1 MNWASTYLFIIL
13 RKCPTLNQSIY
24 QRPHFIKV
32 AMFSDVILVSNYHG
46 CKREALNGIQHNLID
61 FYKTVK
67 PSHLEKLKI
76 IRNIIS
82 IMSQVN
88 FIFSNCILIKL
99 VIVFSTPLSMR
110 ETDFQKILLGVL
122 SG

>member
-1 MNWASTYLFIIL
+1 MNWTITSLFIIL

-32 AMFSDVILVSNYHG
+32 AMFSDVTLVSNYRG

-99 VIVFSTPLSMR
+99 VIVFSTPLSMG

>member
-1 MNWASTYLFIIL
+1 MNWAITSLFIIL

-46 CKREALNGIQHNLID
+46 CKREALNGIQHILID

-76 IRNIIS
+76 IQNIIS
-82 IMSQVN
+82 IMFQVN

-99 VIVFSTPLSMR
+99 VLVFSTPLSMG